1 MTIHK
6 EGYNTLLIS
15 LATFAILN
23 FALGHFLPEQLIA
36 RAILAFASLVVMLFF
51 LHFFRY
57 PNRTAV
63 RNENEILSPAD
74 GKVVVIEE
82 IEETEYFNEKR
93 LQISIFMSPLNVHAN
108 WYPVSGEVG
117 VSKYHRGKYMVAWH
131 PKASTD
137 NERTAVLLK
146 MSNGLSI
153 LVKQIAGAV
162 ARRIVCYPKKGD
174 IIKQGAELGFIKFGS
189 RVDLILPV
197 NVEVCVKLNQK
208 VKGKHT
214 KIAEFK

>member
-1 MTIHK
+1 MHIHK

-15 LATFAILN
+15 FFTLAAVNL
-23 FALGHFLPEQLIA
+23 AVGYLLPEQLIV
-36 RAILAFASLVVMLFF
+36 RGLVLLTSLVLMVFF

-57 PNRTAV
+57 PNRTII
-63 RNENEILSPAD
+63 RNENEVLSPAD

-82 IEETEYFNEKR
+82 IEENEYFNDKR

-117 VSKYHRGKYMVAWH
+117 ASKYHKGKYMVAWH

-137 NERTAVLLK
+137 NERTAVLLN
-146 MSNGLSI
+146 MPNGLSI

-162 ARRIVCYPKKGD
+162 ARRIVCYPNKGD
-174 IIKQGAELGFIKFGS
+174 KIKQGAELGFIKFGS
-189 RVDLILPV
+189 RVDLILPA

-208 VKGKHT
+208 VKGKLT
-214 KIAEFK
+214 KIAEF

>member
-1 MTIHK
+1 MGIHK

-15 LATFAILN
+15 LIALAIIN
-23 FALGHFLPEQLIA
+23 FVFGYFFPKQLI
-36 RAILAFASLVVMLFF
+36 ILAALAIASLVVMAFLFY
-51 LHFFRY
+51 FFRY
-57 PNRTAV
+57 PNRTTT

-93 LQISIFMSPLNVHAN
+93 LQVSIFMSPLNVHAN

-117 VSKYHRGKYMVAWH
+117 SSKYHNGKYMVAWH
-131 PKASTD
+131 PKASSD
-137 NERTAVLLK
+137 NERTAVLLN
-146 MSNGLSI
+146 MSNGVSI

-162 ARRIVCYPKKGD
+162 ARRIVCYPRKGD
-174 IIKQGAELGFIKFGS
+174 KIKQGAELGFIKFGS
-189 RVDLILPV
+189 RVDLILPA

-208 VKGKHT
+208 VKGKLT